1 MTLAEIA
8 AALGVQPPSG
18 ESAWI
23 APRRVQTD
31 SRKVEPGDLFVCLQ
45 GEKVDGREF
54 AAQAVSKGAVA
65 VLAEAPAPAFNGSGS
80 APVLL
85 VEQCVPALGR
95 LAAYHRGKTK
105 ATVIGVTGT
114 AGKTTVKE
122 MIASI
127 CGLAGATAKNHLNL
141 NNQIGLPVSMLQADG
156 DEKYWVFELGISQPR
171 DMDEL
176 GSILN
181 PDVALV
187 VNVGPAHLEGLVDVV
202 GVAYHKTRLFHYL
215 QPNGVGVFSLDY
227 PELAEAAPKAWTRVI
242 GFSCHGKDARFKA
255 EYVEPADC
263 DKGRYK
269 IQLDARAF
277 MVELPWRGDF
287 GAENGLAA
295 ASAAYMAGIDPETIR
310 RGLEAFKPAEQR
322 FSCCKLGGLAVVDDT
337 YNANPLSM
345 TETMRSAAALANG
358 EPLVLVLG
366 EMRELGLAA
375 EAAHEQIGR
384 AAGALKPLAVFW
396 RGGHAQDVAR
406 GLASMGFG
414 GAWATVDDADSFMAH
429 FKKLDLRCGVVFFKG
444 SRGTRMEE
452 LSAPLMQE
460 LKQ

>member
-8 AALGVQPPSG
+8 AALGVQSPSG
-18 ESAWI
+18 ELAWI

-31 SRKVEPGDLFVCLQ
+31 SRKVEPGDLFVCLK
-45 GEKVDGREF
+45 GERVDGREF
-54 AAQAVSKGAVA
+54 AAQAVSQGAVA
-65 VLAEAPAPAFNGSGS
+65 VLAEGAAPNLNGSKG

-85 VEQCVPALGR
+85 VEQCVQALGQ
-95 LAAYHRGKTK
+95 LAAYHRNKTK

-127 CGLAGATAKNHLNL
+127 CGLVGATAKNHLNL

-156 DEKYWVFELGISQPR
+156 DEKYWVFEVGVSQPR

-176 GSILN
+176 GSILT

-187 VNVGPAHLEGLVDVV
+187 VNVGPAHLEGLIDVA
-202 GVAYHKTRLFHYL
+202 GVAYHKTRLFTYL
-215 QPNGVGVFSLDY
+215 RPNGVGVYSLDY
-227 PELAEAAPKAWTRVI
+227 PELAECAPKAWSRVT
-242 GFSCHGKDARFKA
+242 GFSCRGKETRFKA

-263 DKGRYK
+263 GKGRYK
-269 IQLDARAF
+269 IQLDATAF

-295 ASAAYMAGIDPETIR
+295 AATTYMAGIEPETIR
-310 RGLEAFKPAEQR
+310 RGLEIFKPAEQR
-322 FSCCKLGGLAVVDDT
+322 FACCRLGNLAVVDDT

-345 TETMRSAAALANG
+345 AETMRGAAAMANG

-366 EMRELGLAA
+366 EMRELG
-375 EAAHEQIGR
+375 H
-384 AAGALKPLAVFW
+384 AAGAEHVRIGRTAAGLKPLAVFW
-396 RGGHAQDVAR
+396 RGGHAEDVAR
-406 GLASMGFG
+406 GLAEMGYG
-414 GAWATVDDADSFMAH
+414 GAWATVDDALSFMKQ
-429 FKKLDLRCGVVFFKG
+429 FKKLDLRSGVVFFKG

-452 LSAPLMQE
+452 LSAPLLQE
-460 LKQ
+460 LTQ